1 MNYLSPAIP
10 GSLLPELIQIG
21 RLAVLHLCHHVQ
33 LVTGKGGQMVLGL
46 ALLGERVALIESL
59 HSGESLVAE
68 LLDGVPL

>member
-10 GSLLPELIQIG
+10 GPLLPELIQIC
-21 RLAVLHLCHHVQ
+21 RLAILHLSHHVQ
-33 LVTGKGGQMVLGL
+33 LVTGKRSQMVLGL

-68 LLDGVPL
+68 LLD